1 MISALIIPRY
11 ADINGRKNVVFFTSS
26 ASILVSLGLIF
37 SRSLIFTCS
46 VLFVLGLLVSGN
58 GVSYVY
64 NLEFFP
70 PEWKSTVGTI
80 NNVVHTLLS
89 GALPLYFLF
98 LSKNYVWLFWIGAS
112 MNIIAVCGFIF
123 FLDESPLYLYSKG
136 EHDKADKIV
145 ARILR
150 INDKFKKRSQAFIQ
164 TNSHLLEI
172 KAAGEDGDVDS
183 LS

>member
-11 ADINGRKNVVFFTSS
+11 ADIHGRKNVVFATSS

-37 SRSLIFTCS
+37 SRSLIFTCF

-58 GVSYVY
+58 FGVSYVY

-70 PEWKSTVGTI
+70 PEWKSTVGTLDNI
-80 NNVVHTLLS
+80 VHTLLC

-98 LSKNYVWLFWIGAS
+98 LSKNYVWLFFIGAA
-112 MNIIAVCGFIF
+112 MNITAVCGFIF
-123 FLDESPLYLYSKG
+123 FLDESPLYLYNKG
-136 EHDKADKIV
+136 EIEKADKIV

-150 INDKFKKRSQAFIQ
+150 INDKFKKRSEAFI
-164 TNSHLLEI
+164 
-172 KAAGEDGDVDS
+172 
-183 LS
+183 